1 MEVPELWIRA
11 TSDGLV
17 IGPFTKDQVRQ
28 MGRAGLINH
37 ESSIRQGEVGRWHP
51 ASAVKGLLPDRPV
64 ATSVP
69 RAPSPAAGA
78 APIATPVPAGVKPA
92 KATTPKATVS
102 QSASETP
109 DTAPRS
115 GALKFVV
122 LSVIAIGVLGGVGA
136 GGYFMIRKSG
146 ISIPLLSASPA
157 DECVAA
163 EEAVKELGLAI
174 RAGNMDVATSSLHT
188 FLDIAEKILAPDF
201 DARVK
206 KLALADQVEVRK
218 EALQVIVF
226 VLALGA
232 SHEATFGMDRSVNA
246 AIIKLRNGLNFV
258 NPAITSPAELALNKK
273 EIGAWELP
281 PDIAE
286 RSAKMAAETEIAKN
300 ATALAKEAIRRSK
313 TKPADD

>member
-69 RAPSPAAGA
+69 RA
-78 APIATPVPAGVKPA
+78 
-92 KATTPKATVS
+92 
-102 QSASETP
+102 ETP
-109 DTAPRS
+109 DTPRRS

-157 DECVAA
+157 DECAA
-163 EEAVKELGLAI
+163 ADEAVKEFGLAM
-174 RAGNMDVATSSLHT
+174 RAGNMDVATSSLRS
-188 FLDIAEKILAPDF
+188 FLDVAEQILAPDF
-201 DARVK
+201 ATRVK
-206 KLALADQVEVRK
+206 SLKLEDQVVVRARAR
-218 EALQVIVF
+218 ELTLF

-232 SHEATFGMDRSVNA
+232 PEKALAGMSRDVVAVISTFQ
-246 AIIKLRNGLNFV
+246 NGFNFV
-258 NPAITSPAELALNKK
+258 NPVVTPPAQLAMIKK
-273 EIGAWELP
+273 EAGSWELP
-281 PDIAE
+281 SDIATK
-286 RSAKMAAETEIAKN
+286 SAKLAAETDLVKNSLKMFDEIV
-300 ATALAKEAIRRSK
+300 RRSK

>member
-37 ESSIRQGEVGRWHP
+37 ESSVRPGEMGRWHP
-51 ASAVKGLLPDRPV
+51 ASEVKGLLPDRPV

-69 RAPSPAAGA
+69 RAPSPAVGA
-78 APIATPVPAGVKPA
+78 APIAAPVPAGVKPA
-92 KATTPKATVS
+92 KATTPKATIS
-102 QSASETP
+102 KSATETP

-157 DECVAA
+157 DECAA
-163 EEAVKELGLAI
+163 ADEAVKEFGLAM
-174 RAGNMDVATSSLHT
+174 RAGNMDVATSSLRS
-188 FLDIAEKILAPDF
+188 FLDVAEQILAPDF
-201 DARVK
+201 ATRVK
-206 KLALADQVEVRK
+206 SLKLEDQVVVRARAR
-218 EALQVIVF
+218 ELTLF

-232 SHEATFGMDRSVNA
+232 PEKALAGMSRDVVAVISTFQ
-246 AIIKLRNGLNFV
+246 NGFNFV
-258 NPAITSPAELALNKK
+258 NPVVTPPAQLAMIKK
-273 EIGAWELP
+273 EAGSWELP
-281 PDIAE
+281 SDIATK
-286 RSAKMAAETEIAKN
+286 SAKLAAETDLVKNSLKMFDEIV
-300 ATALAKEAIRRSK
+300 RRSK

>member
-11 TSDGLV
+11 TSDGLA

-37 ESSIRQGEVGRWHP
+37 ESSIRQGEAGRWHP

-69 RAPSPAAGA
+69 RAPSPAVGA
-78 APIATPVPAGVKPA
+78 AAVATPVPAGVKPA
-92 KATTPKATVS
+92 KESTPKATIS
-102 QSASETP
+102 KSASETR

-115 GALKFVV
+115 SALKFVV
-122 LSVIAIGVLGGVGA
+122 LSVIAIGVLGGVAA

-157 DECVAA
+157 DECDAA
-163 EEAVKELGLAI
+163 EQASNEFVMAI
-174 RAGNMDVATSSLHT
+174 KARNTEIAMENLRSFLDVA
-188 FLDIAEKILAPDF
+188 EKVLAPDF

-206 KLALADQVEVRK
+206 KLTLEDQVAVRK
-218 EALQVIVF
+218 KALQVLVF

-232 SHEATFGMDRSVNA
+232 SQEATFGMDSAVNA
-246 AIIKLRNGLNFV
+246 TIIKLRNGLNFI
-258 NPAITSPAELALNKK
+258 NPAISSPAELALNKK
-273 EIGAWELP
+273 EIGSWELP

-286 RSAKMAAETEIAKN
+286 RSAKMAAETDIAKN
-300 ATALAKEAIRRSK
+300 ATELAKEAIRRAKTNRSK
-313 TKPADD
+313 